1 MIPVFVKIII
11 FAAATA
17 GIVYVSRSSITQPRS
32 HGFYRFWAWEVLLV
46 LLLLNVDQWFREP
59 LAVHQMVSWC
69 LLVACIYP
77 VVHGA
82 ILLRKMG
89 EQDAQRDDAP
99 MLEFEKTT
107 TLVTEGVY
115 RYIRHPLYSSL
126 FLLGW
131 GIFFKDP
138 SWLGGGLAVAA
149 TLFLVATAKIEE
161 GENLR
166 YFGEEYR
173 EYMQRT
179 KLFVP
184 FIF

>member
-1 MIPVFVKIII
+1 MTAKIII

-17 GIVYVSRSSITQPRS
+17 GIAYISRNSIAKPRS

-46 LLLLNVDQWFREP
+46 LLMLNVDGWFRE
-59 LAVHQMVSWC
+59 LFSMHQIISWC
-69 LLVACIYP
+69 LLVMCVYP

-82 ILLRKMG
+82 VLLQRIGKPDHG
-89 EQDAQRDDAP
+89 RDDAP
-99 MLEFEKTT
+99 MVGIEKTT
-107 TLVTEGVY
+107 NLVTVGIY

-138 SWLGGGLAVAA
+138 SWLGVGLAAVA
-149 TLFLVATAKIEE
+149 TLLLVATAKIEE

-166 YFGEEYR
+166 YFGPEYR

>member
-1 MIPVFVKIII
+1 MAIKIII
-11 FAAATA
+11 FTAATI
-17 GIVYVSRSSITQPRS
+17 GIGYVSRSSLFKPRS

-46 LLLLNVDQWFREP
+46 LLLLNVNQWFREP
-59 LAVHQMVSWC
+59 LAAHQIISWC
-69 LLVACIYP
+69 LLTVCIYP
-77 VVHGA
+77 VLHGA

-89 EQDAQRDDAP
+89 EQDARRDDAP

-107 TLVTEGVY
+107 TLVTKGIY

-138 SWLGGGLAVAA
+138 SWLGGGLAAA
-149 TLFLVATAKIEE
+149 AALLLVASAKMEE
-161 GENLR
+161 RENLR